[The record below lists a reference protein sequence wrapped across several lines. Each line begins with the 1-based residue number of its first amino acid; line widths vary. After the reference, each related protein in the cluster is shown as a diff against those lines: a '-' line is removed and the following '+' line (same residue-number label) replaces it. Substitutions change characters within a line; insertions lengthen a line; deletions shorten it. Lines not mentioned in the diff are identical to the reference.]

1 MNWAR
6 VGALCVCVRELNLAG
21 TRYEPLH
28 PREPKVGEVLTI
40 REIYTVGEKVG
51 FCFEEIVSAINRNGR
66 EQGFDAIHF
75 RPVNPAMS
83 KLFQELVANPK
94 MKVET

>member
-21 TRYEPLH
+21 TSYEPLH

-40 REIYTVGEKVG
+40 REIYTVGERVG
-51 FCFEEIVSAINRNGR
+51 FCFEEIVSAINNGQ

-94 MKVET
+94 MKVEA